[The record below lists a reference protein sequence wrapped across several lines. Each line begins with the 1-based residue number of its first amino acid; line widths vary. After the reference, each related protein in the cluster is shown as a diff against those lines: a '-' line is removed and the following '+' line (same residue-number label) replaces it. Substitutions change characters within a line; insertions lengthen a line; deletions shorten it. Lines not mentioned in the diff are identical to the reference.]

1 MIKIC
6 KMICE
11 AVKIVAVSIFKSV
24 MELCPMLV
32 LIVSVLVDSDLLM
45 ALALIIA
52 LYNFITKRNER

>member
-1 MIKIC
+1 
-6 KMICE
+6 MICE